1 MTVTA
6 ILFEPVLLL
15 ALGLLA
21 AASAPLVSAPR
32 AASRN
37 LHCAEWPEAGNC
49 SDARGT
55 MWLTGPTALISTA
68 GAALLIGRR
77 PTT

>member
-32 AASRN
+32 ADSRN
-37 LHCAEWPEAGNC
+37 LHCVDWPEAGNC

-55 MWLTGPTALISTA
+55 MWLTGPTALISAA
-68 GAALLIGRR
+68 GAALIVSRG
-77 PTT
+77 TKT

>member
-1 MTVTA
+1 MKVAATLSEA
-6 ILFEPVLLL
+6 VLLV
-15 ALGLLA
+15 ALGLIAAGSVLLFA
-21 AASAPLVSAPR
+21 AAR
-32 AASRN
+32 ADSRN
-37 LHCAEWPEAGNC
+37 LHCADWPEAGNC

-55 MWLTGPTALISTA
+55 MWLTGPTALISAA

>member
-32 AASRN
+32 ADSRN
-37 LHCAEWPEAGNC
+37 LHCADWPEAGNC

-55 MWLTGPTALISTA
+55 MWLTGPTALISAA